1 MAGPRP
7 SHLFMRVFD
16 LERTRLFYVDMLGLN
31 VLAEYPGY
39 LRIGEAGF
47 HIGIEEGVSE
57 EIGAAGI
64 ELNIEVNDVDGV
76 YDRLQAQGV
85 DVVAEPADMPWGA
98 RHAWLRDPDGYILSI
113 YTSASTED

>member
-1 MAGPRP
+1 MGTPRL

-16 LERTRLFYVDMLGLN
+16 LDRARTFYVDMLGLN

-39 LRIGEAGF
+39 LRIGDERF
-47 HIGIEEGVSE
+47 HIGIEEGVTA
-57 EIGAAGI
+57 EIGAAGL
-64 ELNIEVNDVDGV
+64 ELNIEVDDVDAS

-85 DVVAEPADMPWGA
+85 DVTAEPADMPWGA

-113 YTSASTED
+113 YS